1 MVLLPQFSL
10 TTFQTLEYS
19 VKRRGGT
26 FVHHIEEVQNEC
38 GEDYKEIYIKIL
50 LQQVQRFDPTP
61 INHHQAMHTR
71 RGTGNLGRRRKLSQ
85 GFSSDL
91 TGITKPLSNKGK
103 EKVINVEEER
113 KMENLEQA
121 PVLSIDKRREER
133 QRSMSLI

>member
-61 INHHQAMHTR
+61 IT
-71 RGTGNLGRRRKLSQ
+71 GTW
-85 GFSSDL
+85 
-91 TGITKPLSNKGK
+91 
-103 EKVINVEEER
+103 EEEESCP
-113 KMENLEQA
+113 KASPLT
-121 PVLSIDKRREER
+121 
-133 QRSMSLI
+133 SLA